1 SSAPFS
7 YPRWPVSSACRPR
20 SSAAL
25 TSAGTNPPSP
35 VSSTF
40 PASICSKRASSCP
53 EAFSCSTKSW
63 PVGSSGFFSSVM
75 VMLLTVPPSTAYTDL
90 LTRPNG
96 TTPKTVESEGGP
108 IELDVPRDRGG
119 SFTPRLVP
127 KGQRRLGGLDDMI
140 IPPPHS
146 GGRCPQPLCRWDDDP
161 RYPASSSFYA
171 RH

>member
-7 YPRWPVSSACRPR
+7 YPRWPVSSACSPR

-63 PVGSSGFFSSVM
+63 PDGSPCFFSSVM
-75 VMLLTVPPSTAYTDL
+75 VMILTVPLGTAYTDH
-90 LTRPNG
+90 LTRPPHPV
-96 TTPKTVESEGGP
+96 T
-108 IELDVPRDRGG
+108 
-119 SFTPRLVP
+119 
-127 KGQRRLGGLDDMI
+127 LG
-140 IPPPHS
+140 PPPHRRPRDLEA
-146 GGRCPQPLCRWDDDP
+146 GGDLADRHTLIDDEPGDDQTVFRGQCCVSVGHKRAFLVRAVLSQVPLNQQGP
-161 RYPASSSFYA
+161 PLLT
-171 RH
+171 